1 MKATLCQHDD
11 FKSVILLQVGGGWWV
26 QLLLDPDL
34 NLMES
39 LVTAVPAINL
49 TEEEQEES
57 RYRTILLSIVRQYD
71 TATSDHRI

>member
-1 MKATLCQHDD
+1 M
-11 FKSVILLQVGGGWWV
+11 ILLQVGGGWWV